1 MTPEEL
7 NERLLDIIS
16 ENRRLQRHI
25 NVQMMTILSSIIE
38 RLDNNELDE
47 AMDVLKTVHALYV
60 HKVAGD

>member
-1 MTPEEL
+1 
-7 NERLLDIIS
+7 
-16 ENRRLQRHI
+16 
-25 NVQMMTILSSIIE
+25 MMTILSSIIE